1 MNPTHLYSKF
11 LAGTCSEEE
20 LQQLLDHFANEGE
33 HSPLAADISAMLEDD
48 SIPEDPIF
56 QRMLDKVLLQT
67 DSYVD
72 AMLHESNV
80 TLYPIQQT
88 TVKTK
93 IYRLKYY
100 LAAAVLLIFMLA
112 SFLIWKQNLLI
123 DTVPIRQTNTITK
136 FAPGTDKAILTLADG
151 QKVILEADKP
161 DTVSLLGKSQV
172 LNNHEGLQ
180 IMASKSDNVA
190 NNAINSLTTPNGTQ
204 YRIVLADGTK
214 VWLNAGSSL
223 KFPTAFSGK
232 NRQVELTGEAYF
244 EVAHREK
251 QPFKV
256 ALPDLNVEVL
266 GTHFNVKA
274 YPNDQNI
281 ETTLLEGAV
290 KVNSGT
296 NVLFLKPGQQSRYDK
311 ANGNLKRTIPE
322 DTSTIVAWKNGLFSF
337 ENTEIKEVLKQL
349 SRWYDI
355 EVVFRGGVP
364 NRRFSG
370 GFERQTSLEQVT
382 KILNE
387 SNINCKL
394 QDNKLVIYN

>member
-20 LQQLLDHFANEGE
+20 LQQLLNHFANHGE
-33 HSPLAADISAMLEDD
+33 HSPLATDITAMLEDD
-48 SIPEDPIF
+48 SIPEDPVF
-56 QRMLDKVLLQT
+56 RRMLDKVLLQT

-72 AMLHESNV
+72 AMLHEPNA
-80 TLYPIQQT
+80 TLYPAQAA
-88 TVKTK
+88 VKTK

-100 LAAAVLLIFMLA
+100 IAAAALLFFMFA
-112 SFLIWKQNLLI
+112 SYLIWKQNLLV
-123 DTVPIRQTNTITK
+123 DSRPTQAANAITK
-136 FAPGTDKAILTLADG
+136 FTPGKDKAILTLADG
-151 QKVILEADKP
+151 QQVVLDADKR
-161 DTVSLLGKSQV
+161 DTVSLFGKTQL
-172 LNNHEGLQ
+172 LNNQEGLQ
-180 IMASKSDNVA
+180 IMAGNADHEA
-190 NNAINSLTTPNGTQ
+190 DHAINNLTTPNGTQ

-223 KFPTAFSGK
+223 KFPAAFSGK

-244 EVAHREK
+244 EVAHRK
-251 QPFKV
+251 NQPFTV
-256 ALPDLNVEVL
+256 ALPDLKVEVL

-274 YPNDQNI
+274 YSNDQNI
-281 ETTLLEGAV
+281 ETTLLQGAV
-290 KVNSGT
+290 KVNNGT
-296 NVLFLKPGQQSRYDK
+296 NELFLQPGQQSQYDK

-322 DTSTIVAWKNGLFSF
+322 EASTIVAWKNGLFSF
-337 ENTEIKEVLKQL
+337 ENTDIKEVLKQL
-349 SRWYDI
+349 SRWYTI

-364 NRRFSG
+364 NRKFSG
-370 GFERQTSLEQVT
+370 GFERQTSLEQVI